1 MIGLVYNNKFFNILD
16 NYGISNSVKDVTFN
30 DIKID
35 FTGYAFADAP
45 MKYQEVQIKDCEDIN
60 NPSNGKVLFFRLCR

>member
-45 MKYQEVQIKDCEDIN
+45 MKYQEVQIKECENIE
-60 NPSNGKVLFFRLCR
+60 NPSQGKVLFFRLCR